1 MPQDK
6 GQAYADRFK
15 ALLRIFP
22 KEDGT
27 PWRGTDLER
36 ASDGAL
42 SSSYITA
49 LRQGKIRR
57 PGFEA
62 LSLIARIIQ
71 FDTEL
76 WTLDA
81 EEFDKY
87 SSMRSF
93 GSHHPD
99 LQLVDALEDD
109 DIQQIVRK
117 SVALSSP
124 ERQMLLKLLEDR
136 RVLESLYGLVSSGV
150 TDRV

>member
-1 MPQDK
+1 MTQDK

-15 ALLRIFP
+15 ALLRMFP

-36 ASDGAL
+36 AADGAL

-62 LSLIARIIQ
+62 LSLIARIMQ

-76 WTLDA
+76 WTLDT
-81 EEFDKY
+81 EEFEKY
-87 SSMRSF
+87 SAGRSF
-93 GSHHPD
+93 GSPNPD
-99 LQLVDALEDD
+99 LQLIDALEDEY
-109 DIQQIVRK
+109 IQQIVRK
-117 SVALSSP
+117 SIAMSAQ
-124 ERQMLLKLLEDR
+124 ERQMILKLLEDR
-136 RVLESLYGLVSSGV
+136 RVLESLHGLVSAGM